1 MPLQTYRDLDVWQ
14 AGIELVEKVYFL
26 AKSLPDDER
35 YGMTS
40 QLRRAVISIPLN
52 IAEGYGRSHRGD
64 YLRCLSFSQGSLK
77 EVETLLIIIGRLKC
91 AERFALQP
99 CWELCQRIGKM
110 LTRLMQ
116 SLSGTTR
123 PPTPTPYKKPN
134 EQNH

>member
-1 MPLQTYRDLDVWQ
+1 MALQTYRDLDVWQ

-35 YGMTS
+35 FGMTS

-64 YLRCLSFSQGSLK
+64 YLRFLSFSQGSLK
-77 EVETLLIIIGRLKC
+77 EVETLLIIIGRLKY
-91 AERFALQP
+91 AERVALQP
-99 CWELCQRIGKM
+99 AWELCQRIGKM
-110 LTRLMQ
+110 LSRLMQ

-123 PPTPTPYKKPN
+123 TPTPNKGHD
-134 EQNH
+134 EQNR